1 MHPSDMQEKRNIRL
15 LILLSVLVTVTVGI
29 YFVFRTNTSTVVDKA
44 LFKLSDYSTINK
56 VILEKDHKT
65 IELKFDGAR
74 WKVNDQL
81 ADRSMIDVLFATLQ
95 QVEPKR
101 PVAES
106 LQDSIATFLNS
117 NGVVVKLYDG
127 DNLLK
132 EFIAG
137 GNATKTQAYFKYPD
151 EADSYVMVIPGYRVY
166 AAGIFELEEYG
177 WKDRYV
183 FNFNWR
189 NFKSLKASFPHT
201 PKNDFEVAMGESYFE
216 ILGMAALDT
225 TRLNDFLD
233 AISLVEVDQYVNP
246 EEIIGY
252 DSLLTT
258 IPLMK
263 VEVNDI
269 SGKTY
274 SLSLYDQPKEMQ
286 ILGFIQGI
294 HPAYI
299 DRKKV
304 QGLLKGKAWFMK
316 N

>member
-1 MHPSDMQEKRNIRL
+1 MRHSDMQEKRNIRL
-15 LILLSVLVTVTVGI
+15 LILLGVLMTITIG
-29 YFVFRTNTSTVVDKA
+29 VFFMLNTNTSTVVVKA
-44 LFKLSDYSTINK
+44 LFKLSDYSTIDK
-56 VILEKDHKT
+56 VILAKGHKA

-106 LQDSIATFLNS
+106 LRDSMAALLDT
-117 NGVVVKLYDG
+117 NGVVVKLYEG

-137 GNATKTQAYFKYPD
+137 GNATKTQAYFKYP
-151 EADSYVMVIPGYRVY
+151 EEEDSYVMVIPGYRVY
-166 AAGIFELEEYG
+166 ASGIFELEEYG

-189 NFKSLKASFPHT
+189 NFKSLKASFPNT
-201 PKNDFEVAMGESYFE
+201 PQRDFEVAMGKSYFE
-216 ILGMAALDT
+216 ILGMTAVDT
-225 TRLNDFLD
+225 TKLNDFLN
-233 AISLVEVDQYVNP
+233 IVSLVEVDQFLNQ

-252 DSLLTT
+252 DSLLAGK
-258 IPLMK
+258 PLMK
-263 VEVNDI
+263 VEVSDI

-274 SLSLYDQPKEMQ
+274 SLSLYDQPNQ
-286 ILGFIQGI
+286 PQALGLIQGVY
-294 HPAYI
+294 PAYM
-299 DRKKV
+299 DKKKMK
-304 QGLLKGKAWFMK
+304 GLLKEKAWFMK

>member
-1 MHPSDMQEKRNIRL
+1 MHLSDMQEKRNIRL
-15 LILLSVLVTVTVGI
+15 LILLGVLVTVTIG
-29 YFVFRTNTSTVVDKA
+29 VFFAFNTNTTLVVDKA

-56 VILEKDHKT
+56 VLLEKNQKA

-74 WKVNDQL
+74 WKVSDQL

-106 LQDSIATFLNS
+106 LRDSIAAVLDTS
-117 NGVVVKLYDG
+117 GVVVKLYEG

-151 EADSYVMVIPGYRVY
+151 EEDSYVMVIPGYRVY
-166 AAGIFELEEYG
+166 AAGIFELAEYG

-189 NFKSLKASFPHT
+189 NFKSLKASFPQT

-216 ILGMAALDT
+216 ILGMTAVDT
-225 TRLNDFLD
+225 TKLNDFLD
-233 AISLVEVDQYVNP
+233 AISLVEVDQYLSP
-246 EEIIGY
+246 EEVIGY
-252 DSLLTT
+252 DSLLAAN
-258 IPLMK
+258 PLMK
-263 VEVNDI
+263 IEVSDI

-274 SLSLYDQPKEMQ
+274 SLNLYDQPNQ
-286 ILGFIQGI
+286 PQVLGLIQGI

-299 DRKKV
+299 DKKKV
-304 QGLLKGKAWFMK
+304 IGLLKEKAWFMK

>member
-1 MHPSDMQEKRNIRL
+1 ML
-15 LILLSVLVTVTVGI
+15 VVLVTVTVGVF
-29 YFVFRTNTSTVVDKA
+29 FVFNTDTSTVVDKA
-44 LFKLSDYSTINK
+44 LFKLSDFSTIDK
-56 VILEKDHKT
+56 VILEKDQKA

-106 LQDSIATFLNS
+106 LSDSIAAVLDS
-117 NGVVVKLYDG
+117 NGVVVKLYEG
-127 DNLLK
+127 ENLQK

-151 EADSYVMVIPGYRVY
+151 EENSYVMMIPGYRVY
-166 AAGIFELEEYG
+166 ASGIFELPEYG
-177 WKDRYV
+177 WKDRFV

-189 NFKSLKASFPHT
+189 NFKSLKASFPHA

-216 ILGMAALDT
+216 ILGMTAVDT
-225 TRLNDFLD
+225 TKLNDFLD
-233 AISLVEVDQYVNP
+233 AISLVEVDQYIDQDDV
-246 EEIIGY
+246 IGY
-252 DSLLTT
+252 DSLLAAN
-258 IPLMK
+258 PMMK
-263 VEVNDI
+263 VEVSDI

-274 SLSLYDQPKEMQ
+274 SLSLYDQPNQ
-286 ILGFIQGI
+286 PQVLSLIQGI

-299 DRKKV
+299 DKKKV
-304 QGLLKGKAWFMK
+304 VGLLKERAWFMK

>member
-1 MHPSDMQEKRNIRL
+1 LRPSDMQEKRNIRL
-15 LILLSVLVTVTVGI
+15 LILLGVLITVTVG
-29 YFVFRTNTSTVVDKA
+29 VFFMFNTNTSAVVDKS
-44 LFKLSDYSTINK
+44 LFRLSDFSTIDK
-56 VILEKDHKT
+56 VILVKNQKP

-106 LQDSIATFLNS
+106 YKDSIATFLDL
-117 NGVVVKLYDG
+117 NGVVVTLYEG
-127 DNLLK
+127 ENLQK

-151 EADSYVMVIPGYRVY
+151 EKDSYVMVIPGYRVY
-166 AAGIFELEEYG
+166 ASGIFELAEYG

-189 NFKSLKASFPHT
+189 NFKSLEASFPSN
-201 PKNDFEVAMGESYFE
+201 PNNNFEVAMGESYFE
-216 ILGMAALDT
+216 IRGMSAVDT

-233 AISLVEVDQYVNP
+233 AISLVEVDQYLSP
-246 EEIIGY
+246 EEVVGY
-252 DSLLTT
+252 DSLLAAN
-258 IPLMK
+258 PLMK
-263 VEVNDI
+263 VAVSDI
-269 SGKTY
+269 SGKNY
-274 SLSLYDQPKEMQ
+274 SLSLYDQPNQ
-286 ILGFIQGI
+286 PQVLGFIQGI

-299 DRKKV
+299 DKKKV
-304 QGLLKGKAWFMK
+304 KGLLKERAWFMK